1 MKVWLKKAK
10 RWQWVWVWLSENRR
24 FIHKQLL
31 TRTSAFLK
39 CHVKQRFSAGERLW
53 LELSSLTAH
62 WKSAQIQLHCKHAWR
77 QVRTVHQHTATALG
91 QSVTH
96 RTVCDGDA
104 PVSWLHDNLK
114 TCTFSQTVH
123 ELIQLKSGGWPPA
136 RRQCSFQVQFSLSY
150 KPGNWLTD
158 YTFYHWWNNWCGNT
172 SLCFYHKKPLDDKCF
187 WFRNSF
193 VVMVL
198 SWS

>member
-10 RWQWVWVWLSENRR
+10 RWWWVWVQLSENRR

-31 TRTSAFLK
+31 TRTSASRQTTFLS
-39 CHVKQRFSAGERLW
+39 RRAALAGAVISHCSLEKRSNMTTQQTCRKAGTHGASTHCNSVGSVGDTSDCLWRLRRSG
-53 LELSSLTAH
+53 LLTA
-62 WKSAQIQLHCKHAWR
+62 
-77 QVRTVHQHTATALG
+77 
-91 QSVTH
+91 
-96 RTVCDGDA
+96 
-104 PVSWLHDNLK
+104 DNLK

-158 YTFYHWWNNWCGNT
+158 YTFYHWWNNWCRNT
-172 SLCFYHKKPLDDKCF
+172 SLCF
-187 WFRNSF
+187 
-193 VVMVL
+193 
-198 SWS
+198 

>member
-10 RWQWVWVWLSENRR
+10 WWRWVWVWLSENTR

-53 LELSSLTAH
+53 LELSSVTAH
-62 WKSAQIQLHCKHAWR
+62 WKSAQIQLHSKHAWR
-77 QVRTVHQHTATALG
+77 QVHTVHQHTATALG

-96 RTVCDGDA
+96 QTVCDGDA
-104 PVSWLHDNLK
+104 LVSWLHDNLK

-136 RRQCSFQVQFSLSY
+136 RRQCRVSKSNSASHTNQETD
-150 KPGNWLTD
+150 WLIIVFITD
-158 YTFYHWWNNWCGNT
+158 ETTGVETLPSVFITKN
-172 SLCFYHKKPLDDKCF
+172 L
-187 WFRNSF
+187 
-193 VVMVL
+193 
-198 SWS
+198 